1 MPLLISWG
9 PPLAIRRIELPDAL
23 LDALLDPLPDALPG
37 EQAKKHCQ
45 EP

>member
-1 MPLLISWG
+1 V
-9 PPLAIRRIELPDAL
+9 LPDAL
-23 LDALLDPLPDALPG
+23 LEALLDALPDALPG